1 MENWYR
7 EDLAYIHD
15 LGFNNYIRQLIPS
28 AIAILQQNQITKGLI
43 VDLGCGSGLSTQKLV
58 ESGYSVLGVD
68 ISFDML
74 EIAKKRVPNA
84 QFQQGSLF
92 KVEIPACNAVI
103 SLGECLNYLFDT
115 NNTKQA
121 LINLFARIYN
131 ALIPGGYFIF
141 DILQPQEN
149 NTGKTQKFWQ
159 GKDWMILVE
168 TQENSQK
175 KTLTRKITT
184 FRQQGS
190 YYRRDD
196 EIHQV
201 QLYQSKELARYL
213 TQINFQVEIIN
224 SCKEFPLPA
233 TNSIVIARKSA
244 IA

>member
-7 EDLAYIHD
+7 KDLAYVHD
-15 LGFNNYIRQLIPS
+15 VGFSDYIQQLIPG
-28 AIAILQQNQITKGLI
+28 IIDILQQNRITEGLI
-43 VDLGCGSGLSTQKLV
+43 VDLGCGSGLSTLKLV

-68 ISFDML
+68 ISGDML

-92 KVEIPACNAVI
+92 EVKIPSCNAVI

-121 LINLFARIYN
+121 LINLFERIYN

-141 DILQPQEN
+141 DILQPPEN

-159 GKDWMILVE
+159 GKDWIILVE
-168 TQENSQK
+168 TEEDRQK
-175 KTLTRKITT
+175 QTLTRKITT
-184 FRQQGS
+184 FRQQGA

-213 TQINFQVEIIN
+213 TQLNFRVEIID

-233 TNSIVIARKSA
+233 TNSIVIARKPK